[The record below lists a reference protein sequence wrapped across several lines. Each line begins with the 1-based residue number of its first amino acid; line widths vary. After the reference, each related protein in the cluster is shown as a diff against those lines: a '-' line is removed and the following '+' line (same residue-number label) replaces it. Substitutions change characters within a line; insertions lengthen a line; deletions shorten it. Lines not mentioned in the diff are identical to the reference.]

1 MIAVKNLAKR
11 YGDNIVLDNLN
22 FEIGKGEVLGFLGPN
37 GAGKTTTMR
46 IITGFISPSGG
57 TIKIG
62 DLDTQEDSLEIRKK
76 IGYLPENNPLY
87 YDMKVAEYIGFIAKV
102 RRQNKERIKKIIN
115 ICGLEKV
122 ANRLIGELSKGYKQR
137 VGLAQAMIHN
147 PDILILDEPTSGLD
161 PNQIIEIR
169 KLIKEIGKEKTVILS
184 THILSEVTAT
194 CDRAIIINEGKIV
207 AQGTTDELLTKAE
220 NKTKI
225 YFKVKAPKEQVI
237 EKYKNIDAVE
247 NIECADKEADDIFG
261 YNVEVRGSEDL
272 RGTIFR
278 TADANGWT
286 LLELTPQKAN
296 LEDVFHQLT
305 R

>member
-1 MIAVKNLAKR
+1 MIAVKNLTKR